1 MPYDNLQLLPAQS
14 LERISQIATSKKRS
28 YSKILLSQEGKAL
41 MTEIEIDYCRAINK
55 QIFDAEMQN
64 PNKRSSLYSDL
75 QLPPPTIDLS
85 ISQ

>member
-1 MPYDNLQLLPAQS
+1 
-14 LERISQIATSKKRS
+14 
-28 YSKILLSQEGKAL
+28 